1 MRYFF
6 FCVLVFSGEFL
17 FAQNTIQGEPLFLQ
31 YNFKALEN
39 TVAHYRIR
47 SVMEVQTI
55 RNEISRNEKTTL
67 DSLQS
72 RTFQPQTN
80 CGLICIRFQEARFFY
95 EYDLFTPEQTPQ
107 RHSIAWN
114 SSQPEFVSTSEWGNK
129 EIKEVPKPFQ
139 KQIVWLPELLSQP
152 LKMQSSTS
160 GELLKL
166 EWLQHTE
173 EQLENIKNSWILL
186 PSEPV
191 ALGARWSQSFQ
202 EKLSGLGTLN
212 IQINYLFKEWLAESQ
227 TARVDGYF
235 EFTLDDTFGRAR
247 YETQTTLSEDSGKIV
262 FEFDCAKGLI
272 TKLSRDFQFTITLTI
287 PTEAS
292 QTMTLKT
299 KIYHHLQET
308 LE

>member
-95 EYDLFTPEQTPQ
+95 EYDL
-107 RHSIAWN
+107 
-114 SSQPEFVSTSEWGNK
+114 
-129 EIKEVPKPFQ
+129 
-139 KQIVWLPELLSQP
+139 
-152 LKMQSSTS
+152 
-160 GELLKL
+160 
-166 EWLQHTE
+166 
-173 EQLENIKNSWILL
+173 
-186 PSEPV
+186 
-191 ALGARWSQSFQ
+191 
-202 EKLSGLGTLN
+202 
-212 IQINYLFKEWLAESQ
+212 
-227 TARVDGYF
+227 
-235 EFTLDDTFGRAR
+235 
-247 YETQTTLSEDSGKIV
+247 
-262 FEFDCAKGLI
+262 
-272 TKLSRDFQFTITLTI
+272 
-287 PTEAS
+287 
-292 QTMTLKT
+292 
-299 KIYHHLQET
+299 
-308 LE
+308 